1 MNKIQLPFYVQ
12 ITILLLL
19 FTLLF
24 FGLINARDFL
34 YPVALAILFS
44 GLLYPMVSFLQKKKF
59 PKALAILTSIFS
71 AIVVIGG
78 LGYLL
83 SVQFGVFLENFS
95 ELKAQA
101 AENIRL
107 IRQSLH
113 SRVGIQVNLSPDWLF
128 DQLNSMSGEVFTAT
142 TGTIVKIGLQPVY
155 VFFFLYYRE
164 KFFRFI
170 YKIVPE
176 RRHSTVE
183 EILLECGVIS
193 KNYLGGLFVVVLIL
207 CVVNSTGLYVIGIKY
222 AILFGILSAIANF
235 IPYFGTLIGGS
246 IPLLYALVAESPTKA
261 FYVVILFVIIQF
273 LENNILTPRITG
285 GHVNINPIITIMGII
300 IGGMVWGI
308 PGMFLSVPALAVIKS
323 ICSHIK
329 SLQPVAYLLERESNG
344 SQE

>member
-1 MNKIQLPFYVQ
+1 MSKIEHPFYIR
-12 ITILLLL
+12 ITVLLFL

-34 YPVALAILFS
+34 YPVGLAILFS

-59 PKALAILTSIFS
+59 PKALAILTAIFS
-71 AIVVIGG
+71 AIIVIGG

-83 SVQFGVFLENFS
+83 SVQFGIFLENFG
-95 ELKAQA
+95 ELKSQA
-101 AENIRL
+101 SANMEL
-107 IRQSLH
+107 IRQSL
-113 SRVGIQVNLSPDWLF
+113 RERTGLQLRLSSDWLF
-128 DQLNSMSGEVFTAT
+128 DQLNGISGEVFTAT

-176 RRHSTVE
+176 RRHTTVK
-183 EILLECGVIS
+183 EILSECGVIS

-207 CVVNSTGLYVIGIKY
+207 CVINSLGLYVIGIKY

-246 IPLLYALVAESPTKA
+246 IPLLYTLVAESPTKA
-261 FYVVILFVIIQF
+261 LYVVILFIVIQF

-308 PGMFLSVPALAVIKS
+308 PGMFLSVPSLAVIKS

-329 SLQPVAYLLERESNG
+329 SLQPVAYLLERESQ
-344 SQE
+344 S